1 MLAQGSN
8 YSSFVGFRNS
18 AVRDARYHLL
28 GLPINTNTIFYFNIL
43 PKQNITISKY
53 KLAISKSSK
62 YVSSQRY
69 VETILN
75 KIRFTYP
82 QKYPISNPNH
92 HIYLTKENTV
102 HKWSINRIKLI
113 HYTWITLK
121 INLKIND
128 FMLKCKFS
136 LILPIDLIISEE
148 GKEMYNNNTIPIL
161 NFEQANI

>member
-1 MLAQGSN
+1 MKTHSPYWDITTYLGQRHHYGGPKRQLFQKSLV
-8 YSSFVGFRNS
+8 SFKDELS
-18 AVRDARYHLL
+18 RDARYHLL
-28 GLPINTNTIFYFNIL
+28 GLPINTNTIFCFNIL

-102 HKWSINRIKLI
+102 HK
-113 HYTWITLK
+113 
-121 INLKIND
+121 
-128 FMLKCKFS
+128 
-136 LILPIDLIISEE
+136 
-148 GKEMYNNNTIPIL
+148 
-161 NFEQANI
+161 